1 MPFFLGFGA
10 QGVATPRP
18 CARRGSTRS
27 ADARLNL
34 WLDWQLRKLGAHS
47 WTRWHGALR
56 Q

>member
-10 QGVATPRP
+10 QGVAALRLRTR
-18 CARRGSTRS
+18 CGSTRS

-34 WLDWQLRKLGAHS
+34 WLDWQLRKLCARVAA
-47 WTRWHGALR
+47 RWRGALR